1 MKRIVVLLALVVVA
15 SAIAG
20 SPRYAEKRRVACKTE
35 ENAKTCYWI
44 HGRLSI
50 YNGNP
55 TFRLWKIGTR
65 RLLGIYSG
73 PGAGPSVDGGDEE
86 DVELPSNLMKYDF
99 TKVSVFGDYEVC
111 PFVPEKEGRMQPAC
125 IESAKNIIPQKY

>member
-20 SPRYAEKRRVACKTE
+20 SPRFAEKRRVACKTE

-55 TFRLWKIGTR
+55 TFRLWKIGTH

-73 PGAGPSVDGGDEE
+73 PGAGPFDDGADEE

-111 PFVPEKEGRMQPAC
+111 PFVPEK
-125 IESAKNIIPQKY
+125 K

>member
-55 TFRLWKIGTR
+55 TFRLWKIGTH

-73 PGAGPSVDGGDEE
+73 PGAGPFNDGADEE

-125 IESAKNIIPQKY
+125 IESAKNTIPQKY